1 MYNFVIHFPINT
13 HIVCNFQFYYE
24 YWHQDKNL
32 VVPTSFPNFADLKF
46 YNINRFPLFL
56 IAEWNLLPIIKVLF
70 RIPSECFLLP
80 TGLDIYLI
88 NSDSDTGT
96 HTGVRQAL
104 DRKSGVGL
112 AGSKCVQSSGFEM
125 MSETANV

>member
-1 MYNFVIHFPINT
+1 M
-13 HIVCNFQFYYE
+13 
-24 YWHQDKNL
+24 
-32 VVPTSFPNFADLKF
+32 
-46 YNINRFPLFL
+46 
-56 IAEWNLLPIIKVLF
+56 
-70 RIPSECFLLP
+70 LP